1 MTGFMHEADQLYN
14 LINLEHL
21 VELLAGLTF
30 MTAAQIQKLITTTD
44 FAVPVLTYFT
54 GCVAKFTA
62 N

>member
-14 LINLEHL
+14 LINLHHL

-44 FAVPVLTYFT
+44 FAVLTYFT